1 MALLWIATSLLIGL
15 WHITAL
21 PTIFATIFRCAF
33 GWQEAAAGAVGYTI
47 SQALTS
53 GFQRGMFSNE
63 AGMGSSPNAA
73 AAAASWPPHPAAQ
86 GIVQM
91 IGVFIDTIVICT
103 ASAIIV
109 MLAPRPD
116 NEYTLNGIQDLQ
128 HAMSVLVGG
137 WGAGFIALIVLLF
150 AFSSIVANYVYAE
163 NNLVFLRLDK
173 PRYIWGLRILT
184 ILMVLLG
191 TMVSLP
197 VVWQSADI
205 IMALMAMTNL
215 TAILLL
221 SPTVRIIASDYL
233 RQRRLGIQPTFDAT
247 RYPDIDQ
254 QLAPGAW
261 NELPREIARQL
272 QLSIPPCTFFVKI
285 RRNYLQGLDMLILI
299 SPAKTLD
306 YQSPLAT
313 TRYTQPEL
321 LEYSQQ
327 LIGIARK
334 LSAPQIGKLMS
345 ISDKLADLNAT
356 RFHDWHPD
364 FTPQNARQAILA
376 FKGDVYTGL
385 QAETLT
391 EDDFDFAQRHLR
403 MLSGLYGV
411 LRPLDLMQ
419 PYRLEMGIRLENP
432 RGKDLYQFWGDTITE
447 KLNQALRDQGDDIV
461 INLASDEYFKSVKTP
476 KLQGQLIKPVFLD
489 EKNGKFK
496 VISFY
501 AKKARGLMSRY
512 IIENRLTQPEQLKA
526 FNSEGYFFDADASEK
541 GELVFKRHEQ

>member
-1 MALLWIATSLLIGL
+1 
-15 WHITAL
+15 
-21 PTIFATIFRCAF
+21 
-33 GWQEAAAGAVGYTI
+33 
-47 SQALTS
+47 
-53 GFQRGMFSNE
+53 
-63 AGMGSSPNAA
+63 
-73 AAAASWPPHPAAQ
+73 
-86 GIVQM
+86 
-91 IGVFIDTIVICT
+91 
-103 ASAIIV
+103 
-109 MLAPRPD
+109 
-116 NEYTLNGIQDLQ
+116 
-128 HAMSVLVGG
+128 
-137 WGAGFIALIVLLF
+137 
-150 AFSSIVANYVYAE
+150 
-163 NNLVFLRLDK
+163 
-173 PRYIWGLRILT
+173 
-184 ILMVLLG
+184 
-191 TMVSLP
+191 
-197 VVWQSADI
+197 
-205 IMALMAMTNL
+205 
-215 TAILLL
+215 
-221 SPTVRIIASDYL
+221 
-233 RQRRLGIQPTFDAT
+233 
-247 RYPDIDQ
+247 
-254 QLAPGAW
+254 
-261 NELPREIARQL
+261 
-272 QLSIPPCTFFVKI
+272 
-285 RRNYLQGLDMLILI
+285 MLILI

-391 EDDFDFAQRHLR
+391 EDDFDFAQQHLR

-447 KLNQALRDQGDDIV
+447 KLNQALR
-461 INLASDEYFKSVKTP
+461 Y
-476 KLQGQLIKPVFLD
+476 KPVFLD